1 LADST
6 YIIRGGLEGRERLRV
21 LARVMAP
28 TTHDLLSRVGIAP
41 TAQCLDIGCGGGD
54 VTVELARLAPSGRAV
69 GVDLDDTKLALA
81 RDEAAAAGVH
91 NVEFRVQ
98 DVREPPAGGER
109 FDVAYLRFVL
119 THVTDPAAVLGHV
132 CRRLAPGGT
141 VIVEDI
147 DFAGHF
153 CEPHSDAFWRFV
165 DLFTRTAQARGCD
178 PHIGPRLPGLL
189 RAAGLADVGMHVVQP
204 AGWSDDVKAIA
215 PLTLEA
221 IAGSVLDAGL
231 ATADELEDT
240 VDRLYAF
247 AATEGALMSLP
258 RVVQAW
264 GRLP

>member
-98 DVREPPAGGER
+98 DVR
-109 FDVAYLRFVL
+109 